1 MNYTNIPSA
10 IRPLPHSNE
19 LPIPIPPESYSIDS
33 DDEPKSSTSDDI
45 PGPSTSHDPDFVIQ
59 SPSQSHKMTQNEL
72 NDLVRDLELLKS
84 KSELLASRLKQYNY
98 LANNVKVSVYRTCQ
112 KLLEQFFEK
121 NNKIVFCNDVH
132 GLMVA
137 VNIQPIPE
145 QWRLFLD
152 SSKLSLKAVLLHN
165 GNTLPS
171 IPVGY
176 AIHMKETYEN
186 MKDMLNCINYDRYKW
201 QVCGDLK
208 MVAILLGLQLGYTK
222 YCCFLCEWD
231 SRATTLHYK
240 RKDWPLRQAL
250 EPGTKNILQQP
261 LIESS
266 KILLPPLHI
275 KLGLIKNFVKALDR
289 DGPAF
294 RHLISKFP
302 RLSIAKIKEGIF
314 IGPQIRELFSDEHFA
329 GLLTKKEHAA
339 WESFRAVALNFL
351 GNHRAQNYRQIVDNM
366 LTTYSEMGCNMSLKI
381 HFLHSH
387 LDFFPK
393 TVVQFLMNMESVF
406 TKQFQRLKEDTRVHG
421 VLQCLLSI
429 AGQW

>member
-1 MNYTNIPSA
+1 
-10 IRPLPHSNE
+10 
-19 LPIPIPPESYSIDS
+19 
-33 DDEPKSSTSDDI
+33 
-45 PGPSTSHDPDFVIQ
+45 
-59 SPSQSHKMTQNEL
+59 
-72 NDLVRDLELLKS
+72 
-84 KSELLASRLKQYNY
+84 
-98 LANNVKVSVYRTCQ
+98 
-112 KLLEQFFEK
+112 
-121 NNKIVFCNDVH
+121 
-132 GLMVA
+132 
-137 VNIQPIPE
+137 
-145 QWRLFLD
+145 
-152 SSKLSLKAVLLHN
+152 
-165 GNTLPS
+165 
-171 IPVGY
+171 
-176 AIHMKETYEN
+176 MKETYEN

-231 SRATTLHYK
+231 SRARTLHYK

-366 LTTYSEMGCNMSLKI
+366 LTAYSEMGCNMSLKI

-387 LDFFPK
+387 LDFFPENCGAVSDENGERFHQTISTFERRYQGAWSTSMLK
-393 TVVQFLMNMESVF
+393 FVFYLLRVENLLRILQRARSFL
-406 TKQFQRLKEDTRVHG
+406 RLRHKP
-421 VLQCLLSI
+421 I
-429 AGQW
+429 AGDDCLFTPSRSLAIDLQSMLSLRTRWIALALQTTMLLVYVDL